1 MYSFQRLKELREAN
15 EKTQTQIAEMLK
27 TTQQQYYRYETGKR
41 EIPMH
46 HMITLANFYGI
57 SLDYIA
63 GLIETP
69 RKL

>member
-15 EKTQTQIAEMLK
+15 GKTQTQIAEMLK

>member
-15 EKTQTQIAEMLK
+15 GKTQTQISEMLK

-63 GLIETP
+63 WLIETP

>member
-1 MYSFQRLKELREAN
+1 MYYFQRLKELREAN
-15 EKTQTQIAEMLK
+15 GKTQTQIPEMLK

-46 HMITLANFYGI
+46 HMITFANFYGI
-57 SLDYIA
+57 FLDYIA